1 MRIRVYLVLH
11 HITQKQSISF
21 QTAKLEKISEYLCI
35 KVKKDLWQNKN
46 EYDSIWRE
54 KTITVKNNLL

>member
-11 HITQKQSISF
+11 YITQKQSISF

-35 KVKKDLWQNKN
+35 KVKKDLWQNKTN
-46 EYDSIWRE
+46 
-54 KTITVKNNLL
+54 TVAI